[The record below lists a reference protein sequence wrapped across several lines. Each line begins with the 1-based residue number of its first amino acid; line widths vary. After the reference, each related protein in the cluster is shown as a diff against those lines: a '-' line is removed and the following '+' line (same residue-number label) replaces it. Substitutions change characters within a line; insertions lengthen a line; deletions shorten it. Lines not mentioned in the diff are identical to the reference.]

1 MAVGN
6 TCHSVF
12 LMLLSVA
19 NVSSYL
25 QFVVPGVTQADSSS
39 VYDFEGTYYCWPNRT
54 VDGNFNQNIR
64 NCLHTATTDVTE
76 AWLRIDLQRMR
87 SVKSVKF
94 WYRNDRGDSATN
106 TIRLKRY
113 SIRGSNTTAQS
124 SITHVCYTDT
134 GATTLPTIIE
144 VECKL
149 TARYIWFYQSHA
161 PNKEVPMLEICE
173 VQVFGMFFFYLN
185 VCLCKLLTC
194 ILLSSMKRN
203 LCECLCNNI

>member
-1 MAVGN
+1 
-6 TCHSVF
+6 
-12 LMLLSVA
+12 MLLRHVLHSNINCFILNFKKTHIQA
-19 NVSSYL
+19 NV
-25 QFVVPGVTQADSSS
+25 VTQITIND
-39 VYDFEGTYYCWPNRT
+39 YTCTLNRNLNLPFWLFFET
-54 VDGNFNQNIR
+54 VTLSYWIFLIG
-64 NCLHTATTDVTE
+64 
-76 AWLRIDLQRMR
+76 
-87 SVKSVKF
+87 
-94 WYRNDRGDSATN
+94 GDSATN
-106 TIRLKRY
+106 TIRLKGY

-124 SITHVCYTDT
+124 SITHVCYNDT

-185 VCLCKLLTC
+185 VCSCKLLTC

-203 LCECLCNNI
+203 LFVCLCNNIW